1 MNLDCIRSAAIT
13 ALMLFGVSIASAQGV
28 ANLGELLDKGAK
40 RLDAAEMKALIP
52 GATTKG
58 ATIGGRLD
66 METTFAAE
74 GTAAGRFWGGH
85 AEMPPLYNGT
95 WNINDQGQLCID
107 FMAAERSI
115 GRMKGC
121 GWWYSLNGV
130 YYIAGG
136 SEDRGAV
143 VRSRK
148 VTR

>member
-1 MNLDCIRSAAIT
+1 MNLIRTRIAAA
-13 ALMLFGVSIASAQGV
+13 ALLLLGAPMANAQEPKT
-28 ANLGELLDKGAK
+28 LGELLDKGAK
-40 RLDAAEMKALIP
+40 RLDAAEMKALVT

-58 ATIGGRLD
+58 TTSGGRLD
-66 METTFAAE
+66 METTFSAD

-85 AEMPPLYNGT
+85 PEMPPLYNGT
-95 WNINDQGQLCID
+95 WSINEQGQLCID
-107 FMAAERSI
+107 LMAAERSI

-130 YYIAGG
+130 YYVSFG
-136 SEDRGAV
+136 SEERTSV

>member
-1 MNLDCIRSAAIT
+1 MDFTGARTAFAALLLLGT
-13 ALMLFGVSIASAQGV
+13 SFALAQEPKT
-28 ANLGELLDKGAK
+28 LGELLDKGAK
-40 RLDAAEMKALIP
+40 RLDAAELKALIP

-58 ATIGGRLD
+58 TTIGGRLD
-66 METTFAAE
+66 VETSYE
-74 GTAAGRFWGGH
+74 PDGTARGRFWGGH
-85 AEMPPLYNGT
+85 PEMPPSFQGT
-95 WNINDQGQLCID
+95 WNINEQGQMCID
-107 FMAAERSI
+107 FLAAERSI

-121 GWWYSLNGV
+121 GWWWRLNGV